1 MHNNLG
7 LASACA
13 AVLLSACAAPSA
25 PAPATTPPVKIANPA
40 SVYCIQQSGKL
51 RMQATGQGERALCIL
66 PNGQEVDEWVYFRQ
80 NHPGTR
86 Q

>member
-13 AVLLSACAAPSA
+13 AVLLSACAAPS
-25 PAPATTPPVKIANPA
+25 APATTPPVKIANPA

-51 RMQATGQGERALCIL
+51 RMQATDQGERALCIL

-80 NHPGTR
+80 NHPDTR